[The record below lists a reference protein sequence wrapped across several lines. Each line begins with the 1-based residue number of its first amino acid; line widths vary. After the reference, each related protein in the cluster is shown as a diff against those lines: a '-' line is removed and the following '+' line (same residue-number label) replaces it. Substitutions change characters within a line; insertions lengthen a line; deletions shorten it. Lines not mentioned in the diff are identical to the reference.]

1 MKYHIIRW
9 LFGVLFTLVSFIS
22 GISFAQSSED
32 SFFYWDTTTST
43 PTTTLH
49 TIVQEDI
56 VEANDSVLNKIL
68 RIFNLDQFTTLS
80 DASALEFIKYI
91 LNIALGLVSFVA
103 VIIIIY
109 WFVKI
114 IFAKDD
120 EGLTEARKTVQGAAI
135 AIAIIAVSWFIVS
148 FLFSLYESFVTV

>member
-1 MKYHIIRW
+1 MKKLFFSIISA
-9 LFGVLFTLVSFIS
+9 TLLLCYSTTTL
-22 GISFAQSSED
+22 AQSSED
-32 SFFYWDTTTST
+32 SFFYGDTTTST

-68 RIFNLDQFTTLS
+68 RVFNLDQFTTLS

-103 VIIIIY
+103 VVIIIY
-109 WFVKI
+109 GFVKI

-120 EGLTEARKTVQGAAI
+120 EGITEARKTVQGAAI
-135 AIAIIAVSWFIVS
+135 AIGIIAVSRFVVS

>member
-1 MKYHIIRW
+1 MKKIFSLSI
-9 LFGVLFTLVSFIS
+9 LFLLSLVSFTL
-22 GISFAQSSED
+22 AQSSED
-32 SFFYWDTTTST
+32 SFFYGDTATST

-68 RIFNLDQFTTLS
+68 RVFNLDQFTTLS

-103 VIIIIY
+103 VVIIIY
-109 WFVKI
+109 GFVKI

-120 EGLTEARKTVQGAAI
+120 EGITEARKTVQGAAI
-135 AIAIIAVSWFIVS
+135 AIGIIAVSRFVVS

>member
-1 MKYHIIRW
+1 MKKIFS
-9 LFGVLFTLVSFIS
+9 LSVLFLLSLASFTL
-22 GISFAQSSED
+22 AQSSED
-32 SFFYWDTTTST
+32 SFFYGDTTTST

-68 RIFNLDQFTTLS
+68 RVFNLDQFTTLS

-103 VIIIIY
+103 VVIIIY
-109 WFVKI
+109 GFVKI

-120 EGLTEARKTVQGAAI
+120 EGITEARKTVQGAAI
-135 AIAIIAVSWFIVS
+135 AIGIIAVSWFVVS